1 MTIAQHM
8 MFLLS
13 VASATYTQNLTG
25 FAFGLVLLGLVA
37 LLHVAPLPV
46 TANVVMMMV
55 LANAAIIVRRRPDV
69 PAPVLVAILA
79 SSLVGVACGVTL
91 LTWLSDN
98 AVDATRL
105 ALGVAILACSLLLL
119 MQARAQSTLSPRW
132 TFVAYGWL
140 SGVMGGVFA
149 SAGPPM
155 VFHMYRQP
163 LKPNVIRET
172 LVLLFAVNAVLR
184 LAMVAGQ
191 GRFDHTSAMLS
202 LEALPVMVGLTWLNR
217 VRPPDWSPQ
226 IVRRVVFG
234 LLLLAGISLVLPALP
249 RLVAHGNMQAST
261 EQRVAVCTDA
271 STESFGVAML

>member
-1 MTIAQHM
+1 MTALQHVL
-8 MFLLS
+8 FLLS
-13 VASATYTQNLTG
+13 VAAATYTQNLTG

-55 LANAAIIVRRRPDV
+55 LVNATIVVRRRPDL
-69 PAPVLVAILA
+69 PARVLATILA

-98 AVDATRL
+98 AVYAMRL
-105 ALGVAILACSLLLL
+105 ALGIAILSCSLLLL
-119 MQARAQSTLSPRW
+119 IQSRARPTLSPQW
-132 TFVAYGWL
+132 TFVTFGWL

-191 GRFDHTSAMLS
+191 GRFDHASAMLS

-217 VRPPDWSPQ
+217 VRPPGWSPQ
-226 IVRRVVFG
+226 VVRRVVFG

-249 RLVAHGNMQAST
+249 RLVPHGG
-261 EQRVAVCTDA
+261 EQTAAAAVHACLPVQPSGA
-271 STESFGVAML
+271 FA